1 MKKMIQRVCVCTLSL
16 ALVLSLL
23 PMSAFAA
30 TVEANKT
37 CKLEEHKHTDECY
50 EITTGEDRTLTCEES
65 TEGHTHGDD
74 CYAWKHELN
83 CEEQEEPAHTHSV
96 EAGCFEENIQVVT
109 CGNEDPEHKHED
121 NCYTTQSKLT
131 CTESDLPTHKHTT
144 DCYTDVRGELLCA
157 LEENTQP
164 HEHTD
169 ECYEIQEAS
178 KTLTCEKEEH
188 THDATCYEGKTV
200 DGISLEEALKKA
212 LEDAGKAGAEDTTVT
227 LILNGQTLNYQY
239 GGGSNSESGNAL
251 AIRNGQTLN
260 IEDAIGG
267 GGIKGNG
274 DSIRLIVVTNGTV
287 NLSSGTL
294 SGGTGTGGGAIYV
307 GANGSLN
314 MTGGAISDNTAIKGS
329 NGGAVLVENGG
340 KFEMSGG
347 TISGNTA
354 ANGGGV
360 SVGQGSQFTMTGG
373 TIDGNTAEV
382 GGGVYV
388 GVDATNSV
396 KGGEFTLT
404 GGTISNNTAT
414 NEGGGVFVDRKY
426 SNSVGSFT
434 MSGGTIDGNIAE
446 VGEGGGVYIK
456 GNGTITN
463 GAITNNATYT
473 HEDLGGG
480 GIYIE
485 TDGVL
490 TLKNAI
496 ITSNTANGL
505 GGGIAACVHGKT
517 VVYALKGA
525 AIFGNNALGQGHTQG
540 HVSTDSEGNPVYN
553 GGFIDGYTYWASAE
567 EIVKQMGQDIFAA
580 SDGFEASFGTSG
592 VTENSQGTSGILV
605 SNTMPGG
612 DNTVNWEGYT
622 YCYVTDENGDP
633 VKDDNGNY
641 MFELTQVTENNNS
654 VVYGNRLLFLT
665 ANPTPE
671 AIKEAIAFVENQER
685 VIIAGNLSANSHG
698 GGIANNGMLTIGE
711 GEMNGTNSYR
721 PQPELDKTLESNDE
735 NVTIA
740 DKTFTFELLD
750 ENGNL
755 VEGGSVTNDAQGKAQ
770 FTFPAG
776 TFDSIE
782 FAEGETE
789 KELVFF
795 VREVNDNQENVTY
808 DGTLYRIT
816 IKVVKCEEKV
826 KIGHEEITVETL
838 TVGEPTFE
846 KSVLDE
852 NGQPTDQFEA
862 ADGIR
867 FANTYTK
874 PQDPPDN
881 PDKEDPGDNSNEED
895 PGDSKETPPP
905 SEEINEPEVPL
916 AEKPEEVEKLER
928 AEEEVEIDDPDV
940 PLSDVPQTGDLSM
953 AWYAAVVMSA
963 LGLLILTVLGRKR
976 ARES

>member
-1 MKKMIQRVCVCTLSL
+1 MKKMIQRACVCTLSL

-30 TVEANKT
+30 TVEANKI
-37 CKLEEHKHTDECY
+37 CELEEHKHTDECY
-50 EITTGEDRTLTCEES
+50 EITTGEDRTLTCEET

-96 EAGCFEENIQVVT
+96 EAGCFEEDIQVVT

-169 ECYEIQEAS
+169 ECYEMQEAS
-178 KTLTCEKEEH
+178 KTLTCGKEEH

-212 LEDAGKAGAEDTTVT
+212 LEDAGKADAEDTTVT

-239 GGGSNSESGNAL
+239 GGNNNSQSGNAL

-307 GANGSLN
+307 GTNGSLN

-329 NGGAVLVENGG
+329 NGGAVLVEGGG

-354 ANGGGV
+354 VNGGGV
-360 SVGQGSQFTMTGG
+360 SVGQEGQFTMT
-373 TIDGNTAEV
+373 
-382 GGGVYV
+382 
-388 GVDATNSV
+388 
-396 KGGEFTLT
+396 
-404 GGTISNNTAT
+404 
-414 NEGGGVFVDRKY
+414 
-426 SNSVGSFT
+426 
-434 MSGGTIDGNIAE
+434 GGTIDGNIAE

-456 GNGTITN
+456 GTGTITN

-540 HVSTDSEGNPVYN
+540 HESTDSEGNPVYN

-641 MFELTQVTENNNS
+641 MFELTQVTENNNG

-698 GGIANNGMLTIGE
+698 GGIANNGVLTIGE

-721 PQPELDKTLESNDE
+721 PQPELEKTLESNDE

-874 PQDPPDN
+874 PQDPP
-881 PDKEDPGDNSNEED
+881 GGGSNEEN
-895 PGDSKETPPP
+895 PGDDKETPPP